1 MAYTFKH
8 ISNCI
13 IAIKT
18 KARLFYGDYN
28 KYEQFKKEIYS
39 IIYND
44 YNKIIEDINACK
56 KENPNDFQDT
66 WKFYNEPEIIIDGVD
81 VDGGRF
87 YSCFCLSSNY
97 KYIIHPG
104 VKLYYN
110 DIVFP
115 KRSDKK

>member
-56 KENPNDFQDT
+56 KKIQMIF
-66 WKFYNEPEIIIDGVD
+66 K
-81 VDGGRF
+81 
-87 YSCFCLSSNY
+87 
-97 KYIIHPG
+97 IHG
-104 VKLYYN
+104 NSITNL
-110 DIVFP
+110 
-115 KRSDKK
+115 RLL